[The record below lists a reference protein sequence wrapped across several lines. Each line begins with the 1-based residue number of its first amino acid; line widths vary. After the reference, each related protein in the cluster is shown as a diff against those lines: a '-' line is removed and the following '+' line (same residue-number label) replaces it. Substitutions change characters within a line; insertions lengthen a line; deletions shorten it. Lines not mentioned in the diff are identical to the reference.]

1 MKRFLRVP
9 TSPRPPRPSSRLKSG
24 GDAALRRARLFAAFV
39 YGAADARIGRLG
51 DPLPAMRVQRTVC
64 PVSR

>member
-1 MKRFLRVP
+1 
-9 TSPRPPRPSSRLKSG
+9 LKSG

-51 DPLPAMRVQRTVC
+51 DPLPAMRVQRTVR